1 MIVLAAP
8 AVQANPIQK
17 VIEMLS
23 NLEAKLIKEGAE
35 SQKVFAEFG
44 EFCEDRSRELGWQ
57 IKGVKDEV
65 DENKACMEQAAA
77 TCDSCEAKLEE
88 CTAELAKDEQ
98 DKKAATEIRDAEKA
112 DFAALE
118 AELMK
123 VVDVLERAIAIL
135 EREMSKSYT
144 MLQVKSAGS
153 IADELSLMAFVQSS
167 SEAGDSDAALGAPDP
182 AAYKTHSTDIVATLQ
197 ELLDKAKGELDEA
210 RKKETADQMNYEM
223 LIQTLAGEITA
234 DEKCIADSEKC
245 LGECKEEGAQ
255 CESDFNEAS
264 KAFAALEKELA
275 DLHADC
281 MQKAQDFEM
290 EVKSRAEELKALAEA
305 KKVIKEAT
313 GGEGGAEDLTYD
325 LNQEGVSLLQMST
338 GADLA

>member
-1 MIVLAAP
+1 MGFAYTPPIHLSVMKASVAVLCAMLIAAP
-8 AVQANPIQK
+8 A
-17 VIEMLS
+17 E
-23 NLEAKLIKEGAE
+23 E
-35 SQKVFAEFG
+35 SQKVYEEFS
-44 EFCEDRSRELGWQ
+44 EFCEDRARELQWQ

-65 DENKACMEQAAA
+65 DENKACMEAAAA

-88 CTAELAKDEQ
+88 CTAELGKDEQ

-153 IADELSLMAFVQSS
+153 IADALKVVVQGLGLSDADEHSLMAFVQSS

-210 RKKETADQMNYEM
+210 RKKET
-223 LIQTLAGEITA
+223 G
-234 DEKCIADSEKC
+234 
-245 LGECKEEGAQ
+245 
-255 CESDFNEAS
+255 
-264 KAFAALEKELA
+264 
-275 DLHADC
+275 
-281 MQKAQDFEM
+281 
-290 EVKSRAEELKALAEA
+290 
-305 KKVIKEAT
+305 
-313 GGEGGAEDLTYD
+313 
-325 LNQEGVSLLQMST
+325 
-338 GADLA
+338 